1 MKPLVVAVVISH
13 DEPDYF
19 AATLAALKNQTK
31 SVDHIIVIDTSTD
44 ESCLKI
50 AQASGVSEIHQLPAS
65 TTFAN
70 SVGFAVKNISSSFLQ
85 TPQWLWL
92 LHDDSAPDKDALK
105 HLLHAVELSPS
116 VTVAGPKLVDW
127 NDSRVVN
134 QLGLTLTPL
143 GDLFSIVSGELDQ
156 SQHDE
161 SDDVLVIGT
170 AAALIRFDVLTQL
183 GGFDVSAP
191 ELAVDFDFSIRNRMA
206 GHRVVVV
213 PQAKVA
219 HASLSMKGKRP
230 RGWLDTTPKAALRR
244 SAIHLRLAFAPIPV
258 ALLFW
263 FFLPLLGLT
272 RAIGRLAAK
281 RPDRIWGEI
290 SASLWGFFTIAR
302 RLGSRSAIAQHSVI
316 KFSNLRGLRAS
327 WQQVRSSNRAA
338 LEREQSESTLAAF
351 ERGEFEVEHGSA
363 VSGFVASGAVWVAAA
378 LAALSFA
385 YWPTALAATGGG
397 LLPLSDSWL
406 TLFSRAGASYQPIGL
421 GYFGPSDPFVWVLT
435 GLGSLT
441 FWAPSLSLAAL
452 LLLAKSIAFAGAWRV
467 IAMFTEST
475 FIRISASLVFALWP
489 ALVLAQQQ
497 TRIAAVIAQV
507 CLPWLVFAVARAA
520 GIGKANFST
529 QTWSWVAASGLLLFV
544 VSASAPNALPILLIA
559 LALVIGARIR
569 KIGFLIWIPLPTA
582 AIFGPT
588 FIYYV
593 FGLSKPLALLADPGL
608 PQQSAQSP
616 VWQLLLGGQS
626 FGPSLPVLGQFS
638 TWMIVPVALVSLL
651 ALVGKRWGAAFLAWL
666 AAIAAVTT
674 AWLVGSLSFAAV
686 GVGSTV
692 RSAEYVN
699 GSPAVLLA
707 IFGLLI
713 SVLFSLGL
721 DAINKST
728 ARRILGSALAI
739 TTLLPAIFLA
749 ATANPN
755 LKYTDGRVVPSIVA
769 AESEQGSALKML
781 VINPEVKPDGSIQF
795 GAEVVSGDGV
805 QLEDVSLSYRFAL
818 AGVKQSRSE
827 EYNRVAQLVADLASA
842 NGSDLQ
848 KTIDEAGIGYV
859 LVPDKSSQ
867 IAGQLGIAL
876 DSVKEL
882 EAVGSTDYGQLWRVR
897 EPNQKLLN
905 ARLEPNSPWSIT
917 KGVQLAVLLGFV
929 LLAIPTT
936 NQRRRVSGDSQIF
949 VEAGEDS

>member
-19 AATLAALKNQTK
+19 AATLAAIKNQTK
-31 SVDHIIVIDTSTD
+31 SVDHIIVIDTST
-44 ESCLKI
+44 ENTCLKI
-50 AQASGVSEIHQLPAS
+50 AEASGADEIHQLPES

-70 SVGFAVKNISSSFLQ
+70 SVAFAIKNITASSSQ
-85 TPQWLWL
+85 PPQWLWL

-116 VTVAGPKLVDW
+116 VAIAGPKLVDW

-156 SQHDE
+156 SQHDDT
-161 SDDVLVIGT
+161 DDVLAIGT
-170 AAALIRFDVLTQL
+170 AAALIRFDLLVQL

-191 ELAVDFDFSIRNRMA
+191 ELAVDFDFSIRSRMA

-219 HASLSMKGKRP
+219 HASLSMEGKRP
-230 RGWLDTTPKAALRR
+230 RGWLGTTPKAALRR
-244 SAIHLRLAFAPIPV
+244 SAIHLRLAFAPLPL

-281 RPDRIWGEI
+281 RPDRIWAEI

-302 RLGSRSAIAQHSVI
+302 RLGSRGAIAKHSVI
-316 KFSNLRGLRAS
+316 KFSKLRGLRAS
-327 WQQVRSSNRAA
+327 WQQLRSSNRAA
-338 LEREQSESTLAAF
+338 MEREQSEATLAAF
-351 ERGEFEVEHGSA
+351 ERGELEVEQASTA
-363 VSGFVASGAVWVAAA
+363 SSFVASGAVWVAAA
-378 LAALSFA
+378 LAAISFS
-385 YWPTALAATGGG
+385 YWPNSNAVTGGG

-435 GLGSLT
+435 VLGSLT
-441 FWAPSLSLAAL
+441 FWAPSLSLAVL

-467 IAMFTEST
+467 ISMFTEST
-475 FIRISASLVFALWP
+475 FVRISASLVFALWP
-489 ALVLAQQQ
+489 ALELAQHQG
-497 TRIAAVIAQV
+497 RISSIIAQV
-507 CLPWLVFAVARAA
+507 TLPWLVFAVARAA

-529 QTWSWVAASGLLLFV
+529 QTWSWVAASGLLLFI
-544 VSASAPNALPILLIA
+544 VSASAPNAIPILLIA
-559 LALVIGARIR
+559 LAIVTFARIR

-588 FIYYV
+588 VLYYI
-593 FGLSKPLALLADPGL
+593 FELAEPLALFADPGV

-626 FGPSLPVLGQFS
+626 FGASIPVLGQFS
-638 TWMIVPVALVSLL
+638 NWMIIPVALVSLL
-651 ALVGKRWGAAFLAWL
+651 ALVGKHWGAAFLAWV
-666 AAIAAVTT
+666 AAIATVAI
-674 AWLVGSLSFAAV
+674 AWLVSSLSFAAV

-692 RSAEYVN
+692 RSAEFVN
-699 GSPAVLLA
+699 GSPAVLMS
-707 IFGLLI
+707 IFGLFLAI
-713 SVLFSLGL
+713 LFTLGL
-721 DAINKST
+721 KAITKPT
-728 ARRILGSALAI
+728 ARKIIGSALAV
-739 TTLLPAIFLA
+739 TSLAPAIFLTV
-749 ATANPN
+749 TANPN
-755 LKYTDGRVVPSIVA
+755 LRYTDGRVVPSIVA

-781 VINPEVKPDGSIQF
+781 VINPEVNSDGSIQF

-818 AGVKQSRSE
+818 ADIKQSRAN
-827 EYNRVAQLVADLASA
+827 EYNLVSQLVADLASA

-848 KTIDEAGIGYV
+848 KAIDEAGIGYV

-867 IAGQLGIAL
+867 IAGQLGVAL

-897 EPNQKLLN
+897 EPNQQLLN
-905 ARLEPNSPWSIT
+905 AGLEPNSPWSIT

>member
-1 MKPLVVAVVISH
+1 MKPSVVAVVISH

-19 AATLAALKNQTK
+19 AVTLAALKNQTK
-31 SVDHIIVIDTSTD
+31 RVDRIIVIDTSTD
-44 ESCLKI
+44 DSCLKV
-50 AQASGVSEIHQLPAS
+50 AQASAVDEIHQLPAS

-70 SVGFAVKNISSSFLQ
+70 SVGFILKNISSSFAE
-85 TPQWLWL
+85 TPLWIWL
-92 LHDDSAPDKDALK
+92 LHDDSAPDKEALG
-105 HLLHAVELSPS
+105 HLMQAVELSPS
-116 VTVAGPKLVDW
+116 VAVAGPKLVDW

-156 SQHDE
+156 SQHDDA
-161 SDDVLVIGT
+161 DDVLAIGT
-170 AAALIRFDVLTQL
+170 AAALIRFDLLTQL

-191 ELAVDFDFSIRNRMA
+191 ELAVDFDFSIRTRMA

-213 PQAKVA
+213 PQAKVS

-244 SAIHLRLAFAPIPV
+244 SAIHLRLAFAPLPV

-272 RAIGRLAAK
+272 RAVGRLAAK
-281 RPDRIWGEI
+281 RPDRIWAEF

-302 RLGSRSAIAQHSVI
+302 RLGSRSAIAKHSVV
-316 KFSNLRGLRAS
+316 KFSKLRGLRAN

-338 LEREQSESTLAAF
+338 LEREQSEATLAAF
-351 ERGEFEVEHGSA
+351 ERGEFEVEQGSSA
-363 VSGFVASGAVWVAAA
+363 TGFVASGAVWLAAA
-378 LAALSFA
+378 LAAISFV
-385 YWPTALAATGGG
+385 YWPTANAATGGG

-406 TLFSRAGASYQPIGL
+406 TLFSRAGASFQPIGL

-435 GLGSLT
+435 FLGSIT
-441 FWAPSLSLAAL
+441 FWAPSLSLAVL
-452 LLLAKSIAFAGAWRV
+452 LLLAKSLAFAGAWRV

-475 FIRISASLVFALWP
+475 FIRISAALVFALWP
-489 ALVLAQQQ
+489 ALELAQQQ
-497 TRIAAVIAQV
+497 ARVSAVIAQV
-507 CLPWLVFAVARAA
+507 ALPWLVFSVARAA

-529 QTWSWVAASGLLLFV
+529 QTWSWVAVAALLLFV
-544 VSASAPNALPILLIA
+544 VSASAPNAVPILIIS

-582 AIFGPT
+582 AIFGPSVL
-588 FIYYV
+588 YYL
-593 FGLSKPLALLADPGL
+593 FDIAKPLALIADPGL
-608 PQQSAQSP
+608 PQQSAQAP

-626 FGPSLPVLGQFS
+626 FGASLPFLGQFS
-638 TWMIVPVALVSLL
+638 NWTIVPVILVSLM

-666 AAIAAVTT
+666 AAIAAVAI
-674 AWLVGSLSFAAV
+674 AWLVSSLSFAAV
-686 GVGSTV
+686 GVGSTI
-692 RSAEYVN
+692 RSANYVN
-699 GSPAVLLA
+699 GSPAVLTS

-713 SVLFSLGL
+713 AILFALGL
-721 DAINKST
+721 DAVKKAP
-728 ARRILGSALAI
+728 ARKIIGSALAI
-739 TTLLPAIFLA
+739 TSLAPAIFLA
-749 ATANPN
+749 VTANPN

-769 AESEQGSALKML
+769 AESEQGSALRML
-781 VINPEVKPDGSIQF
+781 VINPEVKSDGSIQF
-795 GAEVVSGDGV
+795 GAEVVSGAGV

-818 AGVKQSRSE
+818 ADVKQSRSA

-859 LVPDKSSQ
+859 LVPDTSTQ
-867 IAGQLGIAL
+867 ISGQLGVAL

-882 EAVGSTDYGQLWRVR
+882 EAVGLTDYGQLWRVR
-897 EPNQKLLN
+897 EPSQKLLN
-905 ARLEPNSPWSIT
+905 AGLKPNSPWSIT

-949 VEAGEDS
+949 VEAGEES

>member
-1 MKPLVVAVVISH
+1 MKPSVVAVVISH

-19 AATLAALKNQTK
+19 AVTLAALKNQTK
-31 SVDHIIVIDTSTD
+31 RVDRIIVIDTSTD
-44 ESCLKI
+44 DSCLKV
-50 AQASGVSEIHQLPAS
+50 AQASAVDEIHQLPAS

-70 SVGFAVKNISSSFLQ
+70 SVGFILKNISSSFAE
-85 TPQWLWL
+85 TPLWIWL
-92 LHDDSAPDKDALK
+92 LHDDSAPDKEALG
-105 HLLHAVELSPS
+105 HLLQAVELSPS
-116 VTVAGPKLVDW
+116 VAVAGPKLVDW

-156 SQHDE
+156 SQHDDA
-161 SDDVLVIGT
+161 DDVLAIGT
-170 AAALIRFDVLTQL
+170 AAALIRFDLLTQL

-191 ELAVDFDFSIRNRMA
+191 ELAVDFDFSIRTRMA

-213 PQAKVA
+213 PQAKVS

-244 SAIHLRLAFAPIPV
+244 SAIHLRLAFAPLPV

-272 RAIGRLAAK
+272 RAVGRLAAK
-281 RPDRIWGEI
+281 RPDRIWAEF

-302 RLGSRSAIAQHSVI
+302 RLGSRSAIAKHSVV
-316 KFSNLRGLRAS
+316 KFSKLRGLRAN

-338 LEREQSESTLAAF
+338 LEREQSEATLAAF
-351 ERGEFEVEHGSA
+351 ERGEFEVEQGSSA
-363 VSGFVASGAVWVAAA
+363 TGFVASGAVWLAAA
-378 LAALSFA
+378 LAAISFV
-385 YWPTALAATGGG
+385 YWPTANAATGGG

-406 TLFSRAGASYQPIGL
+406 TLFSRAGASFQPIGL

-435 GLGSLT
+435 FLGSIT
-441 FWAPSLSLAAL
+441 FWAPSLSLAVL
-452 LLLAKSIAFAGAWRV
+452 LLLAKSLAFAGAWRV

-475 FIRISASLVFALWP
+475 FIRISAALVFALWP
-489 ALVLAQQQ
+489 ALELAQQQ
-497 TRIAAVIAQV
+497 ARVSAVIAQV
-507 CLPWLVFAVARAA
+507 ALPWLVFSVARAA

-529 QTWSWVAASGLLLFV
+529 QTWSWVAVAALLLFV
-544 VSASAPNALPILLIA
+544 VSASAPNAVPILIIS

-582 AIFGPT
+582 VIFGPSVL
-588 FIYYV
+588 YYL
-593 FGLSKPLALLADPGL
+593 FDIAKPLALIADPGL
-608 PQQSAQSP
+608 PQQSAQAP

-626 FGPSLPVLGQFS
+626 FGASLPFLGQFS
-638 TWMIVPVALVSLL
+638 NWTIVPVILVSLV

-666 AAIAAVTT
+666 AAIAAVAI
-674 AWLVGSLSFAAV
+674 AWLVSSLSFAAV
-686 GVGSTV
+686 GVGSTI
-692 RSAEYVN
+692 RSADYVN
-699 GSPAVLLA
+699 GSPAVLTS

-713 SVLFSLGL
+713 AILFALGL
-721 DAINKST
+721 DAVKKAP
-728 ARRILGSALAI
+728 ARKIIGSALAI
-739 TTLLPAIFLA
+739 TSLAPAIFLA
-749 ATANPN
+749 VTANPN

-769 AESEQGSALKML
+769 AESEQGSALRML
-781 VINPEVKPDGSIQF
+781 VINPEVKSDGSIQF

-818 AGVKQSRSE
+818 ADVKQSRSA

-859 LVPDKSSQ
+859 LVPDTSTQ
-867 IAGQLGIAL
+867 ISGQLGVAL

-882 EAVGSTDYGQLWRVR
+882 EAVGLTDYGQLWRVR
-897 EPNQKLLN
+897 EPSQKLLN
-905 ARLEPNSPWSIT
+905 AGLKPNSPWSIT

-949 VEAGEDS
+949 VEAGEES

>member
-1 MKPLVVAVVISH
+1 MKPLVVAVVVSH

-19 AATLAALKNQTK
+19 AETLAVLRNQTK
-31 SVDHIIVIDTSTD
+31 QVDHIIVIDTSSD
-44 ESCLKI
+44 DSCLKI
-50 AQASGVSEIHQLPAS
+50 AQAAAIDEIHRLPAS
-65 TTFAN
+65 TSFAN
-70 SVGFAVKNISSSFLQ
+70 SIGFALKTISSNFAEL
-85 TPQWLWL
+85 PHWFWL
-92 LHDDSAPDKDALK
+92 LHDDSAPDKEALR
-105 HLLHAVELSPS
+105 HLIHAVELSPS
-116 VTVAGPKLVDW
+116 VAVAGPKLVDW

-156 SQHDE
+156 SQHDDA
-161 SDDVLVIGT
+161 DDVLAIGT
-170 AAALIRFDVLTQL
+170 AGALIRFDLLTQL
-183 GGFDVSAP
+183 GGFDASAP
-191 ELAVDFDFSIRNRMA
+191 ELAVDFDFSIRTRMA

-213 PQAKVA
+213 PQAKVS
-219 HASLSMKGKRP
+219 HASLSMKGMRP

-244 SAIHLRLAFAPIPV
+244 SAIHLRLAYEPLPV

-263 FFLPLLGLT
+263 FFLPLLGLA
-272 RAIGRLAAK
+272 RAVGRLAAK
-281 RPDRIWGEI
+281 RPDRIWSEI

-302 RLGSRSAIAQHSVI
+302 RLGSRRSIAKHSVI
-316 KFSNLRGLRAS
+316 KFSKLRGLRAN

-338 LEREQSESTLAAF
+338 LEREQSEATLAAF
-351 ERGEFEVEHGSA
+351 ERGEFEVEQGSTA
-363 VSGFVASGAVWVAAA
+363 SGFVASGAVWVAAA
-378 LAALSFA
+378 LAAISFS
-385 YWPTALAATGGG
+385 YWPTANAATGGG

-435 GLGSLT
+435 FLGSLT
-441 FWAPSLSLAAL
+441 FWAPSLSLAIL

-467 IAMFTEST
+467 IAMFTESS

-489 ALVLAQQQ
+489 AIELAQQQ
-497 TRIAAVIAQV
+497 ARISAVIAQV
-507 CLPWLVFAVARAA
+507 AMPWLVFSVARAA

-529 QTWSWVAASGLLLFV
+529 QTWSWVAVAGLLLFV
-544 VSASAPNALPILLIA
+544 VSASAPNAVPILIIS

-588 FIYYV
+588 VLYYL
-593 FGLSKPLALLADPGL
+593 FDISKPLALLADPGL
-608 PQQSAQSP
+608 PQKSARSE

-626 FGPSLPVLGQFS
+626 FGASIPFLGQFS
-638 TWMIVPVALVSLL
+638 NWIIVPVALVCLL
-651 ALVGKRWGAAFLAWL
+651 ALVGKLWGTSFVAWL
-666 AAIAAVTT
+666 AAIATVAI
-674 AWLVGSLSFAAV
+674 AWLVSGFSFAAV

-699 GSPAVLLA
+699 GSPAVLIS

-713 SVLFSLGL
+713 STLFALGL
-721 DAINKST
+721 DTVRKTS
-728 ARRILGSALAI
+728 ARKIIGAALAI
-739 TTLLPAIFLA
+739 TSLAPAVFLA
-749 ATANPN
+749 VTANPS

-769 AESEQGSALKML
+769 AESEQGSALRML
-781 VINPEVKPDGSIQF
+781 VINPEVKSDGSIQF

-818 AGVKQSRSE
+818 AAVKQSRSA

-859 LVPDKSSQ
+859 LVPDASSQ
-867 IAGQLGIAL
+867 ISGQLGVAL

-882 EAVGSTDYGQLWRVR
+882 EAVGSTDFGQLWRVR

-905 ARLEPNSPWSIT
+905 AGLEPNSPWSIT

-929 LLAIPTT
+929 LLAIPST